1 MYARVRD
8 ILQRNYLD
16 LLGIPPSGTLKDVRR
31 ALQRAEME
39 AEMGASTV
47 DAGVI
52 EAARAAL
59 SSEDRL
65 LEYRILARWAG
76 DERLARWASLH
87 DGALDALRR
96 ALGGQPSEAVAAVS
110 AWLEAHRD
118 PSLASVLDA
127 PIQRDGPL
135 WWVGEVAEDYL
146 SAFLIPGAP
155 TMTAYELGTLDFS
168 PFPAAAERV
177 VMKFIQCRIAEVN
190 ELAGLVPEFRGGDV
204 DQEAAREAYAYRD
217 ELNWLLDDAIVLD
230 GIIDRWA
237 LRRAGSSGEL
247 TDALRQLADGLASVA
262 LRVALYCFA
271 LGNREAGKGLTTKLR
286 SVGMDADLRE
296 AADLILARV
305 RQVESLPYRARALAI
320 ALAVWVFNQAWG
332 LLIVGGLIAAVN
344 KACDSG
350 S

>member
-31 ALQRAEME
+31 AIQRAEME

-59 SSEDRL
+59 SSDERL
-65 LEYRILARWAG
+65 LEYRILARWRG
-76 DERLARWASLH
+76 DERLARWASPH
-87 DGALDALRR
+87 DGALEALRS
-96 ALGGQPSEAVAAVS
+96 ALGGSPSGAVTAVS
-110 AWLEAHRD
+110 AWIAAHRD
-118 PSLASVLDA
+118 PSLAPALDA
-127 PIQRDGPL
+127 PIQQDGPL

-155 TMTAYELGTLDFS
+155 TMAAHELGALDLS

-177 VMKFIQCRIAEVN
+177 VMKFIQCRLAEVN
-190 ELAGLVPEFRGGDV
+190 ELADLVPEFLGGDV
-204 DQEAAREAYAYRD
+204 DQQAAHEACAYRD
-217 ELNWLLDDAIVLD
+217 EINLLLDDCIVLD
-230 GIIDRWA
+230 GTIERWG
-237 LRRAGSSGEL
+237 LGRTGGTGEL
-247 TDALRQLADGLASVA
+247 FEAFRELADGLGSVA
-262 LRVALYCFA
+262 LRVALYSFA
-271 LGNREAGKGLTTKLR
+271 LGDRATGKRLTVKLR

-296 AADLILARV
+296 AADMVLARV
-305 RQVESLPYRARALAI
+305 RQVESLPYRARLFASR
-320 ALAVWVFNQAWG
+320 VFSEFVG
-332 LLIVGGLIAAVN
+332 LLIVGGLIAAVS